1 MRFRMITLGS
11 ALLLAAMAMT
21 GLAAIPR
28 PARPV
33 SEPAPSGPADAIRA
47 VLTAQQ
53 AAWNRG
59 DLPAFVSGYW
69 NSPDLTFSGATG
81 ITRGY
86 SGVLERYQKAYPDKA
101 RMGELEFAGLEIRA
115 LGPDAALVL
124 GHWHL
129 KRTTGDAGGVFSLVF
144 QRFSDGWRIIHDH
157 TSAEEE
163 KR

>member
-1 MRFRMITLGS
+1 MRIRMISLGS
-11 ALLLAAMAMT
+11 VVLLAVMARN
-21 GLAAIPR
+21 GFAAPR
-28 PARPV
+28 PAPPV
-33 SEPAPSGPADAIRA
+33 SEPAADAIRA

-59 DLPAFVSGYW
+59 DLPAFVAGYW
-69 NSPDLTFSGATG
+69 NSPELTFSGTAG

-101 RMGELEFAGLEIRA
+101 AMGELEFSGLEIRS

-129 KRTTGDAGGVFSLVF
+129 KRSRGDAGGVFSLVF
-144 QRFSDGWRIIHDH
+144 QRFREGWRIIHDH

-163 KR
+163 KP